1 MSPPRRRTL
10 LIGIAAVLLLA
21 AALAFARGRGDGHPP
36 APAPAVG
43 AGAVAAPAAP
53 AAEEPLVVHV
63 TGAVRE
69 PGVYTLPLGSRVVDA
84 IERAGGLTREG
95 NAVALNLASVLVDG
109 EQVLVPELAPIGA
122 VPEAGAGYA
131 TGTTGLVHLNG
142 ASAEDLDALPGIGP
156 ATAERIIA
164 WRDLNGGFSSV
175 EQLVEV
181 PGIGP
186 AKLEQ
191 LRDLV
196 AP

>member
-10 LIGIAAVLLLA
+10 LIGLAVALLLA
-21 AALAFARGRGDGHPP
+21 AAVAAVRGRGDGQPP
-36 APAPAVG
+36 ASVETAG
-43 AGAVAAPAAP
+43 AGAVAPAPEDP
-53 AAEEPLVVHV
+53 VIVHV

-69 PGVYTLPLGSRVVDA
+69 PGVYALPRGARVVDA
-84 IERAGGLTREG
+84 IERAGGITRQG
-95 NAVALNLASVLVDG
+95 NAVALNLASLLADG

-142 ASAEDLDALPGIGP
+142 ASVEDLDALPGIGP

-164 WRDLNGGFSSV
+164 WRDEHGGFSSV

-186 AKLEQ
+186 AKLDQ

>member
-1 MSPPRRRTL
+1 M
-10 LIGIAAVLLLA
+10 GIAAVLLLA
-21 AALAFARGRGDGHPP
+21 AALAFARGREDGHPP
-36 APAPAVG
+36 APVLSTG
-43 AGAVAAPAAP
+43 AGAVPAGP
-53 AAEEPLVVHV
+53 AAEEPVVVHV

-69 PGVYTLPLGSRVVDA
+69 PGVYALRRGARVVDA
-84 IERAGGLTREG
+84 IERAGGITRQG

-122 VPEAGAGYA
+122 APEAGAGYA

-142 ASAEDLDALPGIGP
+142 ASVGDLDALPGIGP

-164 WRDLNGGFSSV
+164 WRDVNGGFSSV
-175 EQLVEV
+175 DQLLEV

-186 AKLEQ
+186 ARLEQ

>member
-21 AALAFARGRGDGHPP
+21 AVVAFARGRGDGHPP
-36 APAPAVG
+36 APAPAAG
-43 AGAVAAPAAP
+43 AGAAAPVAP

-69 PGVYTLPLGSRVVDA
+69 PGVYALPIGSRVVDA

-131 TGTTGLVHLNG
+131 TGTSGLVHLNG

>member
-10 LIGIAAVLLLA
+10 LIGLAVALLLA
-21 AALAFARGRGDGHPP
+21 AAVAAVRGRGDGQPP
-36 APAPAVG
+36 ASVETV
-43 AGAVAAPAAP
+43 GAVAPVP
-53 AAEEPLVVHV
+53 EEPVIVHV

-69 PGVYTLPLGSRVVDA
+69 PGVYALPRGSRVVDA
-84 IERAGGLTREG
+84 IERAGGITRQG
-95 NAVALNLASVLVDG
+95 NAVALNLASLLADG

-142 ASAEDLDALPGIGP
+142 ASVEDLDALPGIGP

-164 WRDLNGGFSSV
+164 WRDEHGGFSSV

-186 AKLEQ
+186 AKLDQ